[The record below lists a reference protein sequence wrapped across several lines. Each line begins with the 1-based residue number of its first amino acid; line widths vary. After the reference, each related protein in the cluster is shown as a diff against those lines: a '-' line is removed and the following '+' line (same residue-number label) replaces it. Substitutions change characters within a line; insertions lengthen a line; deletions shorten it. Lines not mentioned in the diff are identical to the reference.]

1 MKEKVHV
8 QGSYM
13 YELTFLSWALSY
25 ILFLTSVM
33 LYIINQ
39 FNNCSLDFEMVKT
52 LLVNNEKKV
61 QDPNVISASKIDNSR

>member
-1 MKEKVHV
+1 
-8 QGSYM
+8 
-13 YELTFLSWALSY
+13 
-25 ILFLTSVM
+25 M
-33 LYIINQ
+33 LNIINQ